1 MQTENNT
8 EGHSQRTRLKDTVKE
23 TLATKMEEE
32 GGRILTE
39 RSGCV
44 PEELRCLAEVELC
57 DTDTVTERLRC
68 VPVRWR
74 YLPEVELCD
83 TDREIELCARGVEV
97 FGRG

>member
-1 MQTENNT
+1 M
-8 EGHSQRTRLKDTVKE
+8 
-23 TLATKMEEE
+23 
-32 GGRILTE
+32 
-39 RSGCV
+39 

-74 YLPEVELCD
+74 YLLELCD